1 MKPATRK
8 YKTKNRKTRRGG
20 SNIQVKAPMTE
31 GQKTNIAVT
40 NPPPP
45 MTEAKPII
53 EAKTEAKPVSW
64 FSSISI
70 FGASKP
76 GDKIVKAVDELI
88 KLIKEKNIS
97 TDLKL
102 EQIKSEAAKLI

>member
-45 MTEAKPII
+45 MT

>member
-20 SNIQVKAPMTE
+20 SNIQVKAPITE
-31 GQKTNIAVT
+31 AQKTNIAVT
-40 NPPPP
+40 NPPPMPEANP
-45 MTEAKPII
+45 M
-53 EAKTEAKPVSW
+53 TEAKPVSW

-70 FGASKP
+70 FGSASKP
-76 GDKIVKAVDELI
+76 GDKIIKAVDELM

-102 EQIKSEAAKLI
+102 EEIKKRAEALQ